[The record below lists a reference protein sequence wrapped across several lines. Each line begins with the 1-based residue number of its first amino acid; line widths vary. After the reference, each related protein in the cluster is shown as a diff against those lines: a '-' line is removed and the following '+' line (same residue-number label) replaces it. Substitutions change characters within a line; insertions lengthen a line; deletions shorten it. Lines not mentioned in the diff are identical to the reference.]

1 MIFNAQSERALFRT
15 SLSVKKNV
23 YLRPGHVNYWWK
35 KFQEDDGKISDPSV
49 YPQHALSA
57 DPKVTLQSLEVLTT

>member
-1 MIFNAQSERALFRT
+1 M
-15 SLSVKKNV
+15 
-23 YLRPGHVNYWWK
+23 NYWWK

-57 DPKVTLQSLEVLTT
+57 DPKVTLQSLEVLTTRTRESAFNVEPII